1 LTFSEWNLDAE
12 IAADMFEAKIPEDA
26 LLIEFLSVRGEK

>member
-12 IAADMFEAKIPEDA
+12 IAADMFEAEIPEDA
-26 LLIEFLSVRGEK
+26 LLIDFLSVGGEK

>member
-26 LLIEFLSVRGEK
+26 LRIEFLSMGGQK